1 MAEFNRTKGKFGKS
15 GGIFLLRVLEA
26 ILCEGRSSAADIRY
40 ESPYMVW
47 NVRSVSLLL

>member
-1 MAEFNRTKGKFGKS
+1 MAGFNRPKGKFGKS
-15 GGIFLLRVLEA
+15 GGIFLLWVLEA

-40 ESPYMVW
+40 ESPHVVW